1 MTLLSAYLSK
11 SKVKKV
17 LSTKPGQEGFSL
29 IELVVVVAVLAILS
43 AIAIPNF
50 TNISDKARAAA
61 ASNTLATIAKE
72 CAVKL
77 ADPGDGTF
85 VVPNLKGYER
95 DSTGTGQVA
104 AAGFIYTV
112 ISTNTSTYQAPGT
125 EPNCSDDVILAL
137 ESEDESDYPSFS
149 YNTDTGAKECN
160 ATDDA
165 LERGCS
171 GDPGVW

>member
-1 MTLLSAYLSK
+1 MNQMTLLSAYLSK

-17 LSTKPGQEGFSL
+17 LATKPGQEGFSL

-50 TNISDKARAAA
+50 TNIADKARAAA

-77 ADPGDGTF
+77 ADPGSGTF

-95 DSTGTGQVA
+95 STGGTTQQANAGFLYGTTYT
-104 AAGFIYTV
+104 AAG
-112 ISTNTSTYQAPGT
+112 GT
-125 EPNCSDDVILAL
+125 PACSDDIVLTF
-137 ESEDESDYPSFS
+137 ESEDEAKYPSFS
-149 YNTDTGAKECN
+149 YDTDSGAKVCN
-160 ATDDA
+160 ATGDA

-171 GDPGVW
+171 GSPGVW